1 MTNQDKTFQA
11 LQDELRR
18 ECRLEPKDRNREYEH
33 LTLDYFLEQGKR
45 TEDHDAWRECH
56 MHEEMLAI
64 MNRRFM
70 ALNPHKKREA
80 EIMQLTTK
88 PTKEWTEEQLNALY
102 RYEQEIDDEGRSLKE
117 LEGKFTTRD
126 PAISRQELEVQ
137 AAENYLEE
145 TWGIKRKQAASPPL
159 QDEIHEK
166 AASKNPNPVLSY
178 KELQRELHIIHNSN
192 NERTKKSRNFA
203 IKEAVDRAI
212 KAGNK
217 LAKLPWPLRGCAA
230 GYEIREAEPK
240 KGKEHPTPAACKYQ
254 KIYKEIED

>member
-33 LTLDYFLEQGKR
+33 LTLDYFREQGKR

-159 QDEIHEK
+159 QDKINEK

-178 KELQRELHIIHNSN
+178 KELQNELRKAPHSYA
-192 NERTKKSRNFA
+192 A
-203 IKEAVDRAI
+203 IKQAVDRAI
-212 KAGNK
+212 KDGK
-217 LAKLPWPLRGCAA
+217 ELGEQPWPIGACAA
-230 GYEIREAEPK
+230 EYEIIEAEPK
-240 KGKEHPTPAACKYQ
+240 KGKDHPTPAACKYQ